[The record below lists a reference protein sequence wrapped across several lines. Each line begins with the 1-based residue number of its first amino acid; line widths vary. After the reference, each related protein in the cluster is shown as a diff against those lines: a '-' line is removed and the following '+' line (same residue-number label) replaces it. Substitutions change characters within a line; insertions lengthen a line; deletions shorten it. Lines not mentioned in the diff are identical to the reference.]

1 MNKII
6 ISFTITFFAGIS
18 TILGIFP
25 TYINQKYKDKII
37 NLSLSFSAGVMITI
51 SILSLI
57 PESKNY
63 LSQKLNFPV
72 ILIILI
78 FIDQKS
84 IKTNDN
90 LYKIGIVSLITLIIH
105 NIPEGITTFITTS
118 NNIKLGTQLSI
129 AIALHNIPEG
139 IAIAIP
145 IYFSTKNRKKA
156 LLYTIISGFS
166 ELFGAIISYIFL
178 SKYINNYILSFILGI
193 TAGIMLYVSICE
205 LIPNSL
211 LYKDIKKTSI
221 GILLGSLIIIICLL
235 ILH

>member
-78 FIDQKS
+78 FVMIGANISHFIDQKS

-139 IAIAIP
+139 I
-145 IYFSTKNRKKA
+145 
-156 LLYTIISGFS
+156 
-166 ELFGAIISYIFL
+166 
-178 SKYINNYILSFILGI
+178 
-193 TAGIMLYVSICE
+193 V
-205 LIPNSL
+205 
-211 LYKDIKKTSI
+211 
-221 GILLGSLIIIICLL
+221 
-235 ILH
+235 